1 MEEPKLNNLPKISA
15 TLDGEFGNA
24 HSVKANVE
32 QALINLYKGVCAEYN
47 ISEFRNDIIV
57 NFEMRPQTNK
67 QVLPT
72 AVKTTPLFREKTA
85 IVHVDYSNEIFTGAD
100 GQPHAKPKLNLVYG
114 AVLTGLIGA
123 DMIAKD
129 RFNANKQPS
138 ATYKTKLKEFG
149 ITLSTKPTTTVKV
162 KGVDAIVSKF
172 KKELETIAS
181 IPVASTYTRP
191 TTNTNDDPM
200 VKIVCSLDCVASDI
214 RISVKQS
221 QLSIIG
227 ATIGKCDGTNG
238 CGQPFVSEET
248 LQATNQPSNKDI
260 ANHLIKSIS

>member
-1 MEEPKLNNLPKISA
+1 MNTPKITA
-15 TLDGEFGNA
+15 TLNGEFGNA

-32 QALINLYKGVCAEYN
+32 QALMTLYKGVCAEYN

-57 NFEMRPQTNK
+57 SFDMKPQTNT

-72 AVKTTPLFREKTA
+72 AVKTTPLFSEKTA

-100 GQPHAKPKLNLVYG
+100 GQPHAKPNLNKVYG

-129 RFNANKQPS
+129 RFNASGVPS
-138 ATYKTKLKEFG
+138 DTYKKKIKPFG
-149 ITLSTKPTTTVKV
+149 ITLKTKPTTVTV
-162 KGVDAIVSKF
+162 KGVDTIVEKF

-200 VKIVCSLDCVASDI
+200 VKIVCSVDCVASDI
-214 RISVKQS
+214 RITVKQS
-221 QLSIIG
+221 QLSIVG
-227 ATIGKCDGTNG
+227 ATLGKCDGDKG

-248 LQATNQPSNKDI
+248 LQATNQQSAKQT
-260 ANHLIKSIS
+260 AEELINSLDS

>member
-1 MEEPKLNNLPKISA
+1 MNTPKITA
-15 TLDGEFGNA
+15 TLNGEFGNA
-24 HSVKANVE
+24 HSAKANVE
-32 QALINLYKGVCAEYN
+32 SALIDLYKGVCAEYN

-57 NFEMRPQTNK
+57 SFDMKPQTNT

-72 AVKTTPLFREKTA
+72 AVKTTPLFSEKTA

-100 GQPHAKPKLNLVYG
+100 GQPYEKPKLKNVYG

-149 ITLSTKPTTTVKV
+149 ISLKTKPTTTVTV
-162 KGVDAIVSKF
+162 KGVDAIVEKF

-200 VKIVCSLDCVASDI
+200 VKIVCSVDCVASDI
-214 RISVKQS
+214 RITVKQS

-227 ATIGKCDGTNG
+227 ATLGT
-238 CGQPFVSEET
+238 CGACNKVFTTEE
-248 LQATNQPSNKDI
+248 LVQATNQQSAKQT
-260 ANHLIKSIS
+260 AEELINSLDN

>member
-1 MEEPKLNNLPKISA
+1 MNTLPKITA
-15 TLDGEFGNA
+15 TLNGEFGNA
-24 HSVKANVE
+24 HSVKATVE
-32 QALINLYKGVCAEYN
+32 SALMNLYKGVCAEYN

-57 NFEMRPQTNK
+57 SFDMKPQTNT

-72 AVKTTPLFREKTA
+72 AVKTTPLFSERTA
-85 IVHVDYSNEIFTGAD
+85 IVHIDYSNGIFTDAS
-100 GQPHAKPKLNLVYG
+100 GQPHKKPKLDKVYG

-191 TTNTNDDPM
+191 TTNTNDDPQL
-200 VKIVCSLDCVASDI
+200 KIMCSVGCVANDI
-214 RISVKQS
+214 RIGVKQS
-221 QLSIIG
+221 QLSLIG
-227 ATIGKCDGTNG
+227 EALGTCNA
-238 CGQPFVSEET
+238 CQKVFTTEE
-248 LQATNQPSNKDI
+248 LVQATNQPTTKQV
-260 ANHLIKSIS
+260 AKQLINSVS

>member
-1 MEEPKLNNLPKISA
+1 MNTPKITA
-15 TLDGEFGNA
+15 TLNGEFGNA
-24 HSVKANVE
+24 HSVKATVE
-32 QALINLYKGVCAEYN
+32 SALMTLYKGVCAEYN

-57 NFEMRPQTNK
+57 SFDMKPQTNT

-72 AVKTTPLFREKTA
+72 AVKTTPLFSEKTA

-100 GQPHAKPKLNLVYG
+100 GQPYEKPKLKNVYG

-149 ITLSTKPTTTVKV
+149 ISLKTKPTTTVTV
-162 KGVDAIVSKF
+162 KGVDAIVEKF

-200 VKIVCSLDCVASDI
+200 VKIVCSVDCVASDI
-214 RISVKQS
+214 RITVKQS
-221 QLSIIG
+221 QLSIVG
-227 ATIGKCDGTNG
+227 ATLGKCDGDKG

-248 LQATNQPSNKDI
+248 LQATNQQSAKQT
-260 ANHLIKSIS
+260 AEELINSLDN

>member
-1 MEEPKLNNLPKISA
+1 MNTPKITA
-15 TLDGEFGNA
+15 TLNGEFGNA

-32 QALINLYKGVCAEYN
+32 SALMTLYKGVCAEYN

-57 NFEMRPQTNK
+57 NFEMKPLTNT

-72 AVKTTPLFREKTA
+72 AVKTTPLFSERTA
-85 IVHVDYSNEIFTGAD
+85 IVHVDYSNEIFTDAS
-100 GQPHAKPKLNLVYG
+100 GQPYAKPNLKNVYG

-149 ITLSTKPTTTVKV
+149 ISLKTKPTTTVTV
-162 KGVDAIVSKF
+162 KGVDAIVEKF

-191 TTNTNDDPM
+191 TTNTNDDPQL
-200 VKIVCSLDCVASDI
+200 KIMCSVGCVANDL

-221 QLSIIG
+221 QLSLV
-227 ATIGKCDGTNG
+227 GKTLGT
-238 CGQPFVSEET
+238 CEACKKVFTTEEIV
-248 LQATNQPSNKDI
+248 QATNQPTTEEVTEE
-260 ANHLIKSIS
+260 LIKTLDN

>member
-1 MEEPKLNNLPKISA
+1 MEEPKLNNTPKITA
-15 TLDGEFGNA
+15 TDNGLLGNA

-32 QALINLYKGVCAEYN
+32 SALMNLYKGVCAEYN

-57 NFEMRPQTNK
+57 SFDMKPQTNT

-72 AVKTTPLFREKTA
+72 AVKMTPLFSEKTA
-85 IVHVDYSNEIFTGAD
+85 IVHVDYSNEIFTDAT
-100 GQPHAKPKLNLVYG
+100 GQPHEKPKLKNVYG

-149 ITLSTKPTTTVKV
+149 ITLSTKPTTTVTV
-162 KGVDAIVSKF
+162 KGVDAIVEKF
-172 KKELETIAS
+172 TKELETIAS

-191 TTNTNDDPM
+191 KANGSDDPK
-200 VKIVCSLDCVASDI
+200 VKIVCSIDCIADDI
-214 RISVKQS
+214 TKTVKQS
-221 QLSIIG
+221 QLSIVGKTLGTCG
-227 ATIGKCDGTNG
+227 ACEK
-238 CGQPFVSEET
+238 PFVSEET
-248 LQATNQPSNKDI
+248 LLATNQPTTEEVTEE
-260 ANHLIKSIS
+260 LISSLDN